1 MTREDKKKIE
11 RRAYWHDLLR
21 QLRGTPDFPVKL
33 FFHALFLVG
42 AVYVAKGIEQ
52 ERQQCQTS
60 NKQIGCYSVF
70 HCGLENG
77 GN

>member
-1 MTREDKKKIE
+1 MVIPLVAALAEQIGRHPRVVYEADTLKLVF
-11 RRAYWHDLLR
+11 RR
-21 QLRGTPDFPVKL
+21 PS
-33 FFHALFLVG
+33 
-42 AVYVAKGIEQ
+42 AKGIEQ

>member
-33 FFHALFLVG
+33 FFLALFLVG
-42 AVYVAKGIEQ
+42 AVYVATKQAILREQ
-52 ERQQCQTS
+52 
-60 NKQIGCYSVF
+60 V
-70 HCGLENG
+70 
-77 GN
+77 